1 MALGQGCYVLAI
13 LLVIVDIQFGVPG
26 YMHITSSVSQEG
38 KRLNLICTLWY
49 KNDEAEGL
57 IIFLCKDKLWNCFPE
72 TSLEQLRLKRDP
84 GIDGVNEKS
93 SQLVFT
99 INQATTLDSGTYQC
113 CARSQKLNIYLQGH
127 FFSVLVT
134 ETGNYTVTGLKE
146 IPYPESSHKESTS
159 SSGFLEEKSWVVL
172 VISLMT
178 LQGTSRIRLSAPTK
192 MLYFCY
198 LGCTPEED
206 GQEAQRERKMSLK
219 P

>member
-1 MALGQGCYVLAI
+1 
-13 LLVIVDIQFGVPG
+13 
-26 YMHITSSVSQEG
+26 
-38 KRLNLICTLWY
+38 
-49 KNDEAEGL
+49 
-57 IIFLCKDKLWNCFPE
+57 
-72 TSLEQLRLKRDP
+72 
-84 GIDGVNEKS
+84 
-93 SQLVFT
+93 
-99 INQATTLDSGTYQC
+99 
-113 CARSQKLNIYLQGH
+113 
-127 FFSVLVT
+127 
-134 ETGNYTVTGLKE
+134 VTGLKE